1 MKEPKAERRKN
12 VKTITKYRKA
22 EVRGQKAE
30 VRFLASAVCLLPSA
44 LCLLLLLPTPAA
56 AQRRHAVRP
65 PAIAEVTP
73 AGWLASH
80 AYPLTDMEPLRPVL
94 GSATVVGLGDGTHGT
109 HEFFEIKVRMIEFL
123 VREKGFTAI
132 ALEGPFADFNR
143 LNDYVLGGPGD
154 PHTIL
159 LNRQNGYWMWASE
172 EIVDLANWMRAYNAS
187 RGDRPPVQIFG
198 FDVTDEKGAG
208 DLAAAYLNSVD
219 PASPTDNFDFVRANL
234 LAHEA
239 EFVVRTSQRA
249 FDAALQ
255 AATVAA
261 AATRTPIGLFEYF
274 AWRDEN
280 MAANAVQLKERHG
293 KIILWAH
300 QEHLGKTIN
309 AQMSKPMGKWLAEHF
324 GDDDYFAI
332 GSSAGNGTFNVLDPR
347 NRLVITERFLPIESD
362 SYERDF
368 RSAAIPVLLI
378 PLRGNLPD
386 WLGSPHHL
394 RGGSSNIATDFK
406 EDLHQK
412 LDAIVYVDQT
422 TRSANFW

>member
-1 MKEPKAERRKN
+1 MSERWKN
-12 VKTITKYRKA
+12 VKTVA
-22 EVRGQKAE
+22 A
-30 VRFLASAVCLLPSA
+30 A
-44 LCLLLLLPTPAA
+44 LLLLFLVSPAA
-56 AQRRHAVRP
+56 AQRRHAARP
-65 PAIAEVTP
+65 PAVAEVNP
-73 AGWLASH
+73 AGWLTSH
-80 AYPLTDMEPLRPVL
+80 AFPLTDMTPLRTVV

-109 HEFFEIKVRMIEFL
+109 HEFFDIKVRMIDFL
-123 VREKGFTAI
+123 VREMGFTSV

-159 LNRQNGYWMWASE
+159 LHREIGYWMWASE
-172 EIVDLANWMRAYNAS
+172 EIVDLANWMRAYNAN
-187 RGDRPPVQIFG
+187 RGERPPVQIFG

-208 DLAAAYLNSVD
+208 DLAIAYLNTVD
-219 PASPTDNFDFVRANL
+219 PASPTDDFNAVRTTL
-234 LAHEA
+234 LAHEG
-239 EFVVRTSQRA
+239 EYVGRTSQRA

-261 AATRTPIGLFEYF
+261 AATRTPAGLFEYF

-280 MAANAVQLKERHG
+280 MATNAVQLEQRHG
-293 KIILWAH
+293 KIILWGH

-324 GDDDYFAI
+324 GDDYFAI
-332 GSSAGNGTFNVLDPR
+332 GSSAGEGTFNVLDPR
-347 NRLVITERFLPIESD
+347 NRLVITQQFLPIESD

-386 WLGSPHHL
+386 WLGTAHHL

-406 EDLHQK
+406 EELHLK
-412 LDAIVYVDQT
+412 LDAIIYIDQT